1 MLDLSGLNRQ
11 QLRAVKRLNGPV
23 LVLAGAGTGKTRVIT
38 YRIAHLLEKGI
49 PAKNILAV
57 TFTNKAAREMKE
69 RAVSLIGSRA
79 GEGPHISTFHSF
91 CVRLLREEI
100 GALGYRPNFTI
111 LDTGDQLSLLRG
123 CLRSLKI
130 AGVELE
136 PYDALCAISRAKSRC
151 DDPRKLARRASGF
164 QEEALAH
171 VYRRYQEALKAQNC
185 VDFDDLL
192 TLTLQLFKKRPK
204 ALTKYR
210 RRYKQVLI
218 DEFQDTN
225 DAQYRI
231 VHELCRR
238 HQNLCVVGDDDQSI
252 YGWRGAK
259 VGNIAQF
266 ERDFP
271 KACAIKLEENY
282 RSTEAILNVSNS
294 VIRHNLSRK
303 KKKLR
308 SNSGPGAPVELFSAE
323 DDRAIA
329 ESVVGRIASHRG
341 MNGREWSDY
350 AILFRTN
357 SQPRPFEACLR
368 SSRIPYVLIGGQSFF
383 DRKEVRDL
391 VAYISVL
398 ANPDDEVSLFRIVN
412 CPPRGIGK
420 TTIERLNRYSLEEG
434 ISFHD
439 ALGRA
444 DQVLGPRAANSVRR
458 FHELLERHRQAAAGG
473 SVSRVIQTLQEEIQ
487 YEAEVVRNY
496 DDPLEQKARLALVQE
511 VIEAA
516 AEYEQ
521 RAAGPTMSGF
531 LQELTLDDSR
541 DWKEEEAG
549 DYVHLITLHSAK
561 GLEFPC
567 VFLIGVEEGLI
578 PHGRSIDED
587 NPESIE
593 EERRLFY
600 VGITRAREELVLA
613 ASETRRQ
620 FGKSVPA
627 EPSRFLAEIP
637 DRLLHKSHAR
647 SNEPASPD
655 IEQAYLDSIR
665 QLLKKA

>member
-11 QLRAVKRLNGPV
+11 QLRAVKRLSGPV

-38 YRIAHLLEKGI
+38 YRIAHLLERGV
-49 PAKNILAV
+49 PAGNILAV
-57 TFTNKAAREMKE
+57 TFTNKAAREMKA
-69 RAVSLIGSRA
+69 RALSLIGGRA
-79 GEGPHISTFHSF
+79 DEGPHISTFHSF

-100 GALGYRPNFTI
+100 EALGYRPSFTI
-111 LDTGDQLSLLRG
+111 LDTGDQLSVLRR

-130 AGVELE
+130 AGDDLD

-151 DDPRKLARRASGF
+151 DDPRKLALRASDF
-164 QEEALAH
+164 REEAVAH
-171 VYRRYQEALKAQNC
+171 VYRRYQEALKAQNS

-192 TLTLQLFKKRPK
+192 TLTLELFEKKPK
-204 ALTKYR
+204 VLTKYR
-210 RRYKQVLI
+210 RQYQQVLI

-231 VHELCRR
+231 VHELCHK

-266 ERDFP
+266 EKDFP
-271 KACAIKLEENY
+271 KACVVKLEENY

-308 SNSGPGAPVELFSAE
+308 SNRGPGEPVELFSAE
-323 DDRAIA
+323 DDRAVA
-329 ESVVGRIASHRG
+329 ESVVGRIVSHRD
-341 MNGREWSDY
+341 MNNRKWSDY

-357 SQPRPFEACLR
+357 NQPRPFEACLR

-383 DRKEVRDL
+383 DRKEVRDVL
-391 VAYISVL
+391 AYVSAL
-398 ANPDDEVSLFRIVN
+398 ANPDDEVALFRIVN

-420 TTIERLNRYSLEEG
+420 TTVERLNRYSLDEG

-444 DQVLGPRAANSVRR
+444 DQVLGPKAAKNVRE

-473 SVSRVIQTLQEEIQ
+473 SVSHVIRALHEEIH
-487 YEAEVVRNY
+487 YEAEVERNY
-496 DDPLEQKARLALVQE
+496 DDPLEQRARLALVQE
-511 VIEAA
+511 AIEAA

-521 RAAGPTMSGF
+521 RTAGPTLSGF

-541 DWKEEEAG
+541 DWKQEETG
-549 DYVHLITLHSAK
+549 DCVHLITLHSAK
-561 GLEFPC
+561 GLEFPY
-567 VFLIGVEEGLI
+567 VFLVGVEEGLI
-578 PHGRSIDED
+578 PHGRSVEED
-587 NPESIE
+587 NPESLE

-600 VGITRAREELVLA
+600 VGITRAREELVLTV
-613 ASETRRQ
+613 SEARRQ

-627 EPSRFLAEIP
+627 EPSRFLSEIP
-637 DRLLHKSHAR
+637 DKLLLKSHAR
-647 SNEPASPD
+647 SNEPAS
-655 IEQAYLDSIR
+655 EEVEKAYLDSIR